1 MKKLINH
8 FFAMLSAWEHRTD
21 AEFAEMD
28 EIQQQQITEFINA
41 STY

>member
-8 FFAMLSAWEHRTD
+8 FFALLKAWERRTD
-21 AEFAEMD
+21 AEFAAMD
-28 EIQQQQITEFINA
+28 EIQQQQITEFINS